1 MNHVILNF
9 ICDGDECHTLP
20 RICCGFSLN
29 MQVLVWKKK
38 PVLKQLLSF
47 FQVRNLP
54 CGVAGESRS
63 EVKWSVFVWRQSRPR
78 FSAAAA
84 RNRDLLGAASFFGF
98 GPLVSKRPVLCKS
111 SPDSIFFSVIFCV
124 LPQLGAIGFKINLQ
138 ESASHIKN
146 HIIKEAIAELA

>member
-1 MNHVILNF
+1 MVCFSSFQNEATAGRMSRKRDVIKKKNYVIFYF
-9 ICDGDECHTLP
+9 ICDGDEWHTLS
-20 RICCGFSLN
+20 RICCGLSLN

-84 RNRDLLGAASFFGF
+84 RNRDLLGAASFFVLASCIQRTNIVQVVAGF
-98 GPLVSKRPVLCKS
+98 H
-111 SPDSIFFSVIFCV
+111 IFFSDFLRFATIWCDWF
-124 LPQLGAIGFKINLQ
+124 
-138 ESASHIKN
+138 
-146 HIIKEAIAELA
+146 